1 MSEKTLFVTKIEQLL
16 RTNTAMSLSQL
27 CQALNNRS
35 RRSVYRD
42 LKKVS
47 LVTSFSHA
55 GQYHAL
61 KSAAKFDL
69 HDLWFF
75 NEIAFAAQGTLK
87 ATLTFMITEA
97 DAGMTHRELKTRL
110 RIPVQNTLADLI
122 RSELVSRALLP
133 EKRFL
138 YVSKDEVKSKA
149 QLKKRLVLQPQKAPT
164 SLPVEEV
171 QIKILVA
178 MLSSP
183 HRAIDDALFTEQ
195 LKKQGLKRD
204 EQEIMAVLRYYD
216 LKKN

>member
-69 HDLWFF
+69 HDL
-75 NEIAFAAQGTLK
+75 
-87 ATLTFMITEA
+87 
-97 DAGMTHRELKTRL
+97 
-110 RIPVQNTLADLI
+110 
-122 RSELVSRALLP
+122 
-133 EKRFL
+133 
-138 YVSKDEVKSKA
+138 
-149 QLKKRLVLQPQKAPT
+149 
-164 SLPVEEV
+164 
-171 QIKILVA
+171 
-178 MLSSP
+178 
-183 HRAIDDALFTEQ
+183 
-195 LKKQGLKRD
+195 
-204 EQEIMAVLRYYD
+204 
-216 LKKN
+216 